1 MLHIVVGLA
10 QLILLEGAGQWY
22 VHAMLKAPADRIGA
36 ASILLH
42 CITLSTFVNV
52 VTVPYEALINA
63 REDMHAIALINIV
76 DALLKLGIAV
86 AVVYASGDK
95 LVVYGVLTALLLVGT
110 LTAKRVYCLRR
121 YAESHFRWHRIGD
134 LSDMRSMGA
143 FAVWNLIGAGTS
155 AVRSQGTAVVLNR
168 FFALAVNAAY
178 GVALQVNG
186 LLLFFANSIVRAIRP
201 QIVKS
206 EGAGEHGR
214 MLRLSCT
221 TCRITSL
228 MVALL
233 AIPLGVAMPAVL
245 RLWLGESV
253 NAEMVMFC
261 RGFLVVTF
269 VNQLTF
275 GLQIAL
281 ESVGRIRTLQCL
293 VGSLHALPVAV
304 AWLCFRLGAPP
315 SAVMTC
321 IVVEELVG
329 LVARSLIA
337 QRQAGLGAVQ
347 FLLRLACP
355 CALAAAGVTLL
366 TWWAVGACHAGGLWS
381 IALSFLV
388 SAPALAAVSLCL
400 LLSEAERNT
409 LSRFFLRLAKR

>member
-1 MLHIVVGLA
+1 M
-10 QLILLEGAGQWY
+10 
-22 VHAMLKAPADRIGA
+22 
-36 ASILLH
+36 
-42 CITLSTFVNV
+42 
-52 VTVPYEALINA
+52 
-63 REDMHAIALINIV
+63 
-76 DALLKLGIAV
+76 
-86 AVVYASGDK
+86 
-95 LVVYGVLTALLLVGT
+95 
-110 LTAKRVYCLRR
+110 
-121 YAESHFRWHRIGD
+121 
-134 LSDMRSMGA
+134 
-143 FAVWNLIGAGTS
+143 
-155 AVRSQGTAVVLNR
+155 LNR

-388 SAPALAAVSLCL
+388 SAPALAAVSLTL